1 MYFHLQLNASE
12 NSAETEISA
21 RPRKKL
27 EKQFFEFK
35 TIHLSRSLES
45 YTEIA
50 EMYSKSM
57 NDLFQGGKFY
67 NETELKEKHDTAK
80 EDAIHKLKL
89 RVRSTDDGLQIRIL
103 EKFETYI
110 DNEYRSIK
118 VRNEKARE
126 NAEV

>member
-1 MYFHLQLNASE
+1 
-12 NSAETEISA
+12 
-21 RPRKKL
+21 
-27 EKQFFEFK
+27 
-35 TIHLSRSLES
+35 
-45 YTEIA
+45 
-50 EMYSKSM
+50 M